1 MAPTRFETGSNSF
14 LLRPKCFDDVVVCCQ
29 IRSFDQIDTVGNRYV
44 RRRVFTEGYEWY
56 GREYPHK
63 EITAVYV
70 VEGHRTVIL
79 TAIARYGRFEA
90 NYED

>member
-1 MAPTRFETGSNSF
+1 MPAYNFTLHVIVNMG
-14 LLRPKCFDDVVVCCQ
+14 LRGIEEHEVIDTVEAGDPV
-29 IRSFDQIDTVGNRYV
+29 DTVGNRYI
-44 RRRVFTEGYEWY
+44 RRRVFTEGYQWY
-56 GREYPHK
+56 GRQYPHK